1 MKTFLLI
8 LIILA
13 ALGAVGALV
22 RGIVIFLRT
31 SEQDLLG
38 TGPSA
43 SGLRQNK
50 MMQARIGFQALA
62 VVLVV
67 LFLLLS
73 RSG

>member
-1 MKTFLLI
+1 MKTILLI
-8 LIILA
+8 LIVLA
-13 ALGAVGALV
+13 AVGAVVALV
-22 RGIVIFLRT
+22 RGIIIFLKT

-38 TGPSA
+38 SGPNQ

-50 MMQARIGFQALA
+50 MMQARVGFQALA